1 MSATVERI
9 KSELAELTEEERAE
23 LAQFLIDSL
32 HREWDPDAEAAWDD
46 ELAQRAAEIKSGTV
60 TGKPADVLFAELH
73 EKYS

>member
-1 MSATVERI
+1 MSVTVERI

-32 HREWDPDAEAAWDD
+32 DRERDPDAEAAWDD
-46 ELAQRAAEIKSGTV
+46 ELSQRAAEIKSGAV
-60 TGKPADVLFAELH
+60 TSKPANILFAELH